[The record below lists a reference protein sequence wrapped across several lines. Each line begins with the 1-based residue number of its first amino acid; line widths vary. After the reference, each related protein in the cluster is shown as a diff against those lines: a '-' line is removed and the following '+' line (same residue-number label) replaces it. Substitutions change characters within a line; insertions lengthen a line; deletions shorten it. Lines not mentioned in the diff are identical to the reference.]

1 MVGKSSRSLF
11 LLSIL
16 LNGLLLLYLSFGY
29 FHVGK
34 DENSNG
40 GTDCRGYSS
49 LKSYTVT
56 QDPGNKP
63 YIFIGGV
70 PSSGTTLMR
79 VILDAH
85 PDIRCGEETRLVP
98 RILQMRERWRK
109 ARREHKRLDAAG
121 LNDTVLNLIVRNF
134 ISNIIELHG
143 PPAKNLCNKDPLSL
157 AQMNDLHMMFPQ
169 ARYILLIRDGRGVA
183 HSIVSRNLTI
193 SGVDHKSYLSAAL
206 FWNKAVERMWRNC
219 QIVGDRYCLIVHF
232 EKLVENPKQELERIL
247 SFLKVPWHENVL
259 HHQMFIN
266 KEVSLSK

>member
-1 MVGKSSRSLF
+1 MASLKSSRWILFVSLSF
-11 LLSIL
+11 NVL
-16 LNGLLLLYLSFGY
+16 LLLLYFG
-29 FHVGK
+29 FKINDKGSC
-34 DENSNG
+34 DGQNSP
-40 GTDCRGYSS
+40 R
-49 LKSYTVT
+49 LAPISYTAT
-56 QDPGNKP
+56 QDPANKP

-121 LNDTVLNLIVRNF
+121 LNDSVINIIVRNF

-157 AQMNDLHMMFPQ
+157 AQMKDLHVMFPR
-169 ARYILLIRDGRGVA
+169 AKYLLMIRDGRGVA

-193 SGVDHKSYLSAAL
+193 SGVDHKSYLSAAT
-206 FWNKAVERMWRNC
+206 FWNKVVERMWNNC
-219 QIVGDRYCLIVHF
+219 QKVGKSYCHPVYF
-232 EKLVENPKQELERIL
+232 ESLVKDPKNELERVL
-247 SFLKVPWHENVL
+247 NFLGVAWSDNVL
-259 HHQMFIN
+259 NHQMFIN
-266 KEVSLSK
+266 KEVSLSR